1 MEYNKNMRKW
11 QPLVAFLIILIP
23 LALGVSGQPLPIPLE
38 HSRALVKLQQA
49 RKTGDSGVEMSAIE
63 SILTFT
69 PWRGELWQRA
79 GRLYL
84 DTGQVERA
92 ILAFDQSDELGELDG
107 QGKIW
112 QVDALIA
119 AGRMDDAREVV
130 KSAHLEDPF
139 LLTQA
144 VALLRKAGELEGAR
158 EVLIDINRLDPDNDE
173 VNYQIGVLSIVE
185 EPDLAQQAFQM
196 VQADVQQQAN
206 ARYLLEV
213 IYSRSDNENPAD
225 WRLIAGQALSQ
236 VGEWD
241 AAQQAFQ
248 SVVNDDPTHARALA
262 LLGESQ
268 QQNQEDGQASLE
280 KAFAL
285 NPDDELVNALLGLY
299 YRRQGNTEQALVY
312 LERALKINP
321 LAAVWRMEMGG
332 ALADAG
338 RLEEGLAQYQAAVDI
353 DRSDPESWYAL
364 AKFSISRNYQVEES
378 GLGAARQAVV
388 LAPNNPVY
396 LDLLGTGYMTLGDLD
411 NAERSFLQALQ
422 LDPEQAAI
430 LIHLGQVSYSR
441 GQKEDAFAYWR
452 RASVSARSDRLKE
465 MAERLL
471 QENNGRGD

>member
-1 MEYNKNMRKW
+1 MEYNKNMRKR
-11 QPLVAFLIILIP
+11 QPLVAFLIILFP
-23 LALGVSGQPLPIPLE
+23 LALGVSGQPLPTALE
-38 HSRALVKLQQA
+38 HSRALVQLQQA
-49 RKTGDSGVEMSAIE
+49 RQTGDSGAEMNAIE
-63 SILTFT
+63 SILAFT

-92 ILAFDQSDELGELDG
+92 ILAFDQSDELGKLDG

-119 AGRMDDAREVV
+119 AGRTADAREVV

-144 VALLRKAGELEGAR
+144 AALLRKAGELEGAR
-158 EVLIDINRLDPDNDE
+158 DALIEVNRLDPENAE
-173 VNYQIGVLSIVE
+173 VIYQLGVLWLVE
-185 EPDLAQQAFQM
+185 KPDNAKQFLQRLPSDRQR
-196 VQADVQQQAN
+196 QADI
-206 ARYLLEV
+206 RYLLEV
-213 IYSRSDNENPAD
+213 IHSGAENESWAG
-225 WRLIAGQALSQ
+225 WGFSAGQALSQ

-241 AAQQAFQ
+241 AAKQAFQ
-248 SVVNDDPTHARALA
+248 LIVNEDPQNARAWA
-262 LLGESQ
+262 MFGEAQ
-268 QQNQEDGQASLE
+268 QQNNEDGKASLE

-285 NPDDELVNALLGLY
+285 DEQDELVNALMGLY
-299 YRRQGNTEQALVY
+299 YRRQGNTAQALVY
-312 LERALKINP
+312 LEQALKINP
-321 LAAVWRMEMGG
+321 QAAVWRMEMGG

-338 RLEEGLAQYQAAVDI
+338 RLEDALAQYQAAVEI
-353 DRSDPESWYAL
+353 DRSDPENWYAR
-364 AKFSISRNYQVEES
+364 AKFLISRNYQVEES

-388 LAPNNPVY
+388 LAPDNPVY
-396 LDLLGTGYMTLGDLD
+396 LDLLGTGYTTLGDLD

-452 RASVSARSDRLKE
+452 RASASARNDRLKE

-471 QENNGRGD
+471 KESNGGGD